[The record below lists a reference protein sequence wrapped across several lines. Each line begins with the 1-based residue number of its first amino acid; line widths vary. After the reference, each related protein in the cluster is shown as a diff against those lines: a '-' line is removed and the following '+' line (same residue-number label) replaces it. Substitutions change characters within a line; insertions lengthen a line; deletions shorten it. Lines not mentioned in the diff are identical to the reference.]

1 MSRLFIWLTAIALA
15 IGMSYDPDGPT
26 ESDLQLVA
34 DDVLQAPIDARVA
47 MKETE

>member
-1 MSRLFIWLTAIALA
+1 MSRPLIWLTAIALA

-34 DDVLQAPIDARVA
+34 DDVLQAPRDQAVA
-47 MKETE
+47 MKE

>member
-1 MSRLFIWLTAIALA
+1 MTRTAIWLTAIALA

-34 DDVLQAPIDARVA
+34 DEVLQAPRDQAVA
-47 MKETE
+47 MKE

>member
-26 ESDLQLVA
+26 TSDLQLVA

-47 MKETE
+47 MKEPE